1 MEIQQQTFHQVALLV
16 HCFQVE
22 LEYGILVFMEGGKPE
37 FKLQQTQPT
46 CNIRSGNQTQATA
59 VGGKHSQQC
68 AIPTSKFLL
77 FDYYFKVTMIFLTLG
92 ENQRI
97 KFLLFDYYFKVT
109 MIFLTLGENQRIKT
123 HLHLSIQSIQMNQHT
138 VCVIRYE
145 TVL

>member
-1 MEIQQQTFHQVALLV
+1 MALLV

-59 VGGKHSQQC
+59 VGGKHSYQC
-68 AIPTSKFLL
+68 AIPTS
-77 FDYYFKVTMIFLTLG
+77 
-92 ENQRI
+92 